1 MKAHLPGVFRMLATK
16 CYSVALMGLLFT
28 PIFVFSQ
35 EKEPEKTTIPKP
47 ANLQKKNLPEPTG
60 KDIEFPSNV
69 KDLEFLQ
76 KRVQDCLKKVD
87 KAVVGIQIG
96 SSAGSGVIISADG
109 YVLTAGHVSGDP
121 NRQASIIM
129 PDGKRLRAKTLG
141 WNKDIDSGL
150 IKIEEKGDFPH
161 VDVGESKLLKKG
173 QWVVSIG
180 HPGGFQPGRAP
191 VVRVG
196 RILER
201 NASVIR
207 TDCTLVGGDSGGPLF
222 DLEGRVIGIHSRIGP
237 LLNLNYHVP
246 VDTYRDTWDRLVS
259 AEIWGGNPLGSLF
272 GQRDRNLP
280 WLGIV
285 PDQEKMGLRI
295 SEVVKGSPAEK
306 AGIVVGDVLLKIAE
320 TELKTPD
327 ELTNQLRKRKI
338 GQEIVLTV
346 IRKGEELEIRVQL
359 ARRPE

>member
-1 MKAHLPGVFRMLATK
+1 MLATK

-207 TDCTLVGGDSGGPLF
+207 F

>member
-1 MKAHLPGVFRMLATK
+1 MVPLKSIVLVLLTL
-16 CYSVALMGLLFT
+16 VAGPF
-28 PIFVFSQ
+28 FAFGQ
-35 EKEPEKTTIPKP
+35 EKANEAEKSKETAKPKVVKP
-47 ANLQKKNLPEPTG
+47 PTLAKKDFPEPSG
-60 KDIEFPSNV
+60 KDIEFPADV
-69 KDLEFLQ
+69 KDLEYLQ

-121 NRQASIIM
+121 NRQASIIL
-129 PDGKRLRAKTLG
+129 PEGKRIRAKTLG

-150 IKIEEKGDFPH
+150 IKIEETGTFPFVEVGD
-161 VDVGESKLLKKG
+161 SKSLKKG

-180 HPGGFQPGRAP
+180 HPGGYQPGRAP

-196 RILER
+196 RVLER
-201 NASVIR
+201 NNSVIR

-222 DLEGRVIGIHSRIGP
+222 DLEGRVVGIHSRIGP

-246 VDTYRDTWDRLVS
+246 VDTFRDTWDRLVS
-259 AEIWGGNPLGSLF
+259 AEIWGGNPLGALF
-272 GQRDRNLP
+272 SPRDRNLP
-280 WLGIV
+280 WLGLV
-285 PDQEKMGLRI
+285 LDQEKDGLKI

-306 AGIVVGDVLLKIAE
+306 AAIAVGDILLKIAE
-320 TELKTPD
+320 TDIKSQE
-327 ELTNQLRKRKI
+327 ELTKQLRQRKI

-346 IRKGEELEIRVQL
+346 RRKGEELEIRVQL